1 MTAPID
7 LRVSEQNADAD
18 ETSSKRGTDEWR
30 EGKRAWLDDP
40 APPEV
45 VDARPGLESNA
56 RHDTLD
62 RHRIDGDRALGLS
75 RNQLDFRVQLWINH
89 PGFAPTV
96 RAACRMR
103 A

>member
-56 RHDTLD
+56 TIAATFTS
-62 RHRIDGDRALGLS
+62 RITDNLV
-75 RNQLDFRVQLWINH
+75 RVGINYKFD
-89 PGFAPTV
+89 PRLAV
-96 RAACRMR
+96 VASY
-103 A
+103 